1 MLSKIEKL
9 ETLNSQLFLQD
20 HNALLGVWKHDQ
32 TRSFVF
38 DVIYQTGET
47 VFHRD
52 IQTPAQRSIFNE
64 IRGVCITDETLSR
77 VFDIFSQSKHK
88 PRSKRR
94 SKIVKS
100 MLSKTGYPNL
110 FHGCNFLCFNWWI
123 IMDSEQFWSQY
134 QQLTVN
140 DDFSFRDGN
149 PDLVIG
155 SLKVRIK
162 ELVSL
167 ETC

>member
-77 VFDIFSQSKHK
+77 VFDIFSQSKQK

-100 MLSKTGYPNL
+100 KLIKTGYPNL
-110 FHGCNFLCFNWWI
+110 FHGCNFLCFN
-123 IMDSEQFWSQY
+123 
-134 QQLTVN
+134 
-140 DDFSFRDGN
+140 
-149 PDLVIG
+149 
-155 SLKVRIK
+155 
-162 ELVSL
+162 
-167 ETC
+167 